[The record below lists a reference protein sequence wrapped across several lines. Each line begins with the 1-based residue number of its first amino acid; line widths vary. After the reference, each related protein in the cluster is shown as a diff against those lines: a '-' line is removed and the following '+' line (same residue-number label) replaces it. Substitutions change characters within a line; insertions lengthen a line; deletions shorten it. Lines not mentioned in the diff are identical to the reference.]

1 MMRATEYVLSE
12 RPFVVRRT
20 VRWGDCDPAGVVYTG
35 RFTDYLLG
43 AVGLFTD
50 HLAGGG
56 GRLGAAHGVGT
67 PCKAMR
73 FEFIGTLWPDDVID
87 IACSVQAIRTR
98 SFDLRCVARRPDGSP
113 VFDAIFSPICV
124 RLDERVGTPIPD
136 SLRAVLAGWLQPPS
150 PTSSGSS
157 ASSASPAFP

>member
-1 MMRATEYVLSE
+1 MIRATEYVLSE
-12 RPFVVRRT
+12 QPFVVRRT

-43 AVGLFTD
+43 AVGLFSE
-50 HLAGGG
+50 HISGGAGRSGTQ
-56 GRLGAAHGVGT
+56 HGVGT

-87 IACSVQAIRTR
+87 IECWIEAIRTR
-98 SFDLRCVARRPDGSP
+98 SYDIRCMARRPDGSA
-113 VFDAIFSPICV
+113 VFDATFSPICV

-136 SLRAVLAGWLQPPS
+136 SLRAAL
-150 PTSSGSS
+150 S
-157 ASSASPAFP
+157 AFQRPAAAR

>member
-1 MMRATEYVLSE
+1 MNRATEYVFSE

-43 AVGLFTD
+43 AVGLFSD
-50 HLAGGG
+50 HMAGGA
-56 GRLGAAHGVGT
+56 GRLASAHGVGM

-87 IACSVQAIRTR
+87 IECGIEAIRTR
-98 SFDLRCVARRPDGSP
+98 SWDIRCMAHRPDGGM
-113 VFDAIFSPICV
+113 VFDAMFSPICV
-124 RLDERVGTPIPD
+124 RLDERIGTPIPE
-136 SLRAVLAGWLQPPS
+136 SLRAVLSQFLRPD
-150 PTSSGSS
+150 S
-157 ASSASPAFP
+157 AR

>member
-1 MMRATEYVLSE
+1 MEATEYVLSE
-12 RPFVVRRT
+12 HPFVVRRK

-43 AVGLFTD
+43 AVGLYTG
-50 HLAGGG
+50 HMAGGE
-56 GRLGAAHGVGT
+56 GRLGVAHGVGT

-87 IACSVQAIRTR
+87 ITCTVEDIRTR
-98 SFDLRCVARRPDGSP
+98 SFDIRCVARRTDGSL
-113 VFDAIFSPICV
+113 VFDAMFSPICV

-136 SLRAVLAGWLQPPS
+136 SLRVVLTRS
-150 PTSSGSS
+150 RSTSQSS
-157 ASSASPAFP
+157 

>member
-1 MMRATEYVLSE
+1 MIRATEYVLSE
-12 RPFVVRRT
+12 QPFVVRRT

-43 AVGLFTD
+43 AVGLFSD
-50 HLAGGG
+50 HIAGGT
-56 GRLGAAHGVGT
+56 GRLGTAHGVGT

-87 IACSVQAIRTR
+87 IECRVEAIRTR
-98 SFDLRCVARRPDGSP
+98 SYDIRCTARRPDGSA
-113 VFDAIFSPICV
+113 VFDATFSPICV

-136 SLRAVLAGWLQPPS
+136 SLRAAL
-150 PTSSGSS
+150 S
-157 ASSASPAFP
+157 AFQRPAAAR

>member
-1 MMRATEYVLSE
+1 MINATEYVLSE
-12 RPFVVRRT
+12 SPFVVRRC

-43 AVGLFTD
+43 AIGLYTA

-56 GRLGAAHGVGT
+56 RLGEAHGVGT

-87 IACSVQAIRTR
+87 ITCTVEAIRTR
-98 SFDLRCVARRPDGSP
+98 SFDIRCVARRPDGTP
-113 VFDAIFSPICV
+113 VFDAMFSPICV
-124 RLDERVGTPIPD
+124 RLDRREGTPIPD
-136 SLRAVLAGWLQPPS
+136 SLRDVLKRFLL
-150 PTSSGSS
+150 
-157 ASSASPAFP
+157 PAL

>member
-12 RPFVVRRT
+12 QPFVVRRT

-43 AVGLFTD
+43 AVGLFAD
-50 HLAGGG
+50 HMAGGA
-56 GRLGAAHGVGT
+56 GRLGEAHGVGT

-87 IACSVQAIRTR
+87 IECFVEAIRTR
-98 SFDLRCVARRPDGSP
+98 SYDIRCIARRPGGAP
-113 VFDAIFSPICV
+113 VFDAVFSPVCV

-136 SLRAVLAGWLQPPS
+136 SLRAALGAFLRK
-150 PTSSGSS
+150 
-157 ASSASPAFP
+157 PAAEPRT

>member
-50 HLAGGG
+50 HLAGGAAP
-56 GRLGAAHGVGT
+56 GRGAWCGHA
-67 PCKAMR
+67 
-73 FEFIGTLWPDDVID
+73 
-87 IACSVQAIRTR
+87 VQGDA
-98 SFDLRCVARRPDGSP
+98 LRVHRHAVAGR
-113 VFDAIFSPICV
+113 CH
-124 RLDERVGTPIPD
+124 
-136 SLRAVLAGWLQPPS
+136 
-150 PTSSGSS
+150 
-157 ASSASPAFP
+157 

>member
-1 MMRATEYVLSE
+1 MIRATEYVLSTD
-12 RPFVVRRT
+12 PFVVRRT

-43 AVGLFTD
+43 AVGLFSD
-50 HLAGGG
+50 HIAGGV
-56 GRLGAAHGVGT
+56 GRLGAMHGVGT

-87 IACSVQAIRTR
+87 IECWVQAIRTR
-98 SFDLRCVARRPDGSP
+98 SYDIRCMARRPDGAP
-113 VFDAIFSPICV
+113 VFDAVFSPICV

-136 SLRAVLAGWLQPPS
+136 SLRTALSTVLR
-150 PTSSGSS
+150 
-157 ASSASPAFP
+157 PAA

>member
-1 MMRATEYVLSE
+1 MIQATEYVLSE

-43 AVGLFTD
+43 AVGLYTAFM
-50 HLAGGG
+50 AGGD
-56 GRLGAAHGVGT
+56 GRLGEAHGVGT

-87 IACSVQAIRTR
+87 ITCTVEAIRTR
-98 SFDLRCVARRPDGSP
+98 SFDIRCVARRLNGTK
-113 VFDAIFSPICV
+113 VFEAMFSPICV
-124 RLDERVGTPIPD
+124 RLDRREGTAIPD
-136 SLRAVLAGWLQPPS
+136 SLRAVLNRFL
-150 PTSSGSS
+150 
-157 ASSASPAFP
+157 SPAL